1 MRVLKGWGPRWPTAA
16 LPLPPLRQGLSVLA
30 SAHTKPP
37 GGRQPKPA
45 SLQCWSA
52 EPFLIFPP
60 LKQRPSDLN
69 SPSSLVAIDMVHQH
83 GESLLWAF
91 SGWQSHSGAV
101 WW

>member
-16 LPLPPLRQGLSVLA
+16 LQLPPLRRGLSVLA

-45 SLQCWSA
+45 LLQCRGA
-52 EPFLIFPP
+52 KPFLIFP
-60 LKQRPSDLN
+60 LKQKPSDLN
-69 SPSSLVAIDMVHQH
+69 SPSSLVVVDVVHHH

-91 SGWQSHSGAV
+91 SG
-101 WW
+101 